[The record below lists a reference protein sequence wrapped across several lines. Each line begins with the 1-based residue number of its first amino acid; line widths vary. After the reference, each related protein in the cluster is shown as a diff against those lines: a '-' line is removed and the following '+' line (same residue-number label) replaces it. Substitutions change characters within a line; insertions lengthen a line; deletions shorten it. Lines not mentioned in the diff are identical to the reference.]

1 MRYWTKGCL
10 GFAPLGLT
18 LFAASSILLACS
30 RDYFWGKCT
39 LFSGGLLISL
49 TAMLLQVRVWRH
61 HQKI

>member
-10 GFAPLGLT
+10 GFALLGLT

-30 RDYFWGKCT
+30 PDYFWGKCT

-49 TAMLLQVRVWRH
+49 TAMLLQVRAWRH